1 MASLYLAEEIRGREE
16 GDLQR
21 IKLVFEYEGTRYH
34 GLQVQENAHTVQREM
49 ESAIHNLTGE
59 WVKML
64 FAGRTDTG
72 VHAVGQVGVFDSG
85 STIPAD
91 RWAYALNSYLPEDV
105 RVRSSEAVGADF
117 HPRYQALSK
126 TYRYLV
132 YRSGAGQVFYRDR
145 ALCCRD
151 TLDIEQMRKAA
162 ALFQGVHDF
171 RAFCASG
178 TSVKTFA
185 REVYRCELHEE
196 SPLLWLD
203 IEANGFLY
211 NMVRIIMGTLL
222 EVGRGKLPAERIS
235 QILDSLD
242 RSQAG
247 PTAPPQGLYL
257 LKVSYPG
264 GDRGR

>member
-1 MASLYLAEEIRGREE
+1 M
-16 GDLQR
+16 QR

-34 GLQVQENAHTVQREM
+34 GLQVQENAHTIQKEL
-49 ESAIHNLTGE
+49 ESAIHSLSGE

-64 FAGRTDTG
+64 FAGRTDAG
-72 VHAVGQVGVFDSG
+72 VHAVGQVGVFDTHS
-85 STIPAD
+85 SIPPD
-91 RWAYALNSYLPEDV
+91 RWSFALNSSLPEDI
-105 RVRSSEAVGADF
+105 RVRRSEAVGADF
-117 HPRYQALSK
+117 HPRYQAFSK

-145 ALCCRD
+145 ALCYREP
-151 TLDIEQMRKAA
+151 LDLEQMRQAA

-185 REVYRCELHEE
+185 REVYSCELCEDP
-196 SPLLWLD
+196 PLLWLE

-222 EVGRGKLPAERIS
+222 EVGRGRFSAARIS

-264 GDRGR
+264 RIGDGRRG